1 MAKAVCRVTGSD
13 ASGSQVSVNYRLS
26 MDNGSSFTVT
36 VLMNFARSAS
46 QLIADIKDSAIGEAG
61 TRGVVLSASDIVMFG
76 GPV

>member
-1 MAKAVCRVTGSD
+1 
-13 ASGSQVSVNYRLS
+13 
-26 MDNGSSFTVT
+26 
-36 VLMNFARSAS
+36 MNFARSAS